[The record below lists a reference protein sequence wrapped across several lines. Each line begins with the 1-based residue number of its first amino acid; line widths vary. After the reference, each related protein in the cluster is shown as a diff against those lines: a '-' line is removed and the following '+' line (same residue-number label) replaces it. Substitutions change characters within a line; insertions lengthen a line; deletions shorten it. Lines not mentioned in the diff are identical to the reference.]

1 MSELLSY
8 IVDATLKGE
17 GERLKGYSI
26 GIDVF
31 ERQTDFDPS
40 TDAIVRVQMG
50 RLRRLLD
57 AYYLGDGA
65 YEPVRIRVPKGAYQP
80 EFTLRDVASQPAS
93 STVGPTSW
101 RKPFPERFW
110 MAAVAVSALLIVA
123 LGYVALFKDTRL
135 TSPQSETSL
144 KTGSR
149 DTISLAVLPLRGG
162 DANSR
167 SKFVADGISEELVST
182 LASVPSL
189 TVSSPSAVASAL
201 EAGTRDTIELGDA
214 LGVDFILEGNL
225 QLDGGR
231 FRIAVQLSDTGTG
244 ATIWGETYDTRDEN
258 IFDVQD
264 DIIFALIQELRPRLR
279 SAVKEAIARTP
290 TSEQTAWEL
299 YLQATWT
306 PGTTINTQAW
316 QLERIALAEHALE
329 LEPDFAPA
337 HSVMATKLTNLA
349 SLVPE
354 YDTPDLREKASH
366 HATRALDLSPEDPDV
381 LYNLAIHYVKAGNT
395 DRAQRLMARVVELD
409 PTRPAPQFLAIALP
423 YYCESAPPEVIE
435 RLEAFHESLSTDH
448 PLRGMTLYFLGQI
461 QFSRGDYEQ
470 AIEHARVA
478 HEMFRSTPETTYL
491 LAAGLIRLQQ
501 QDAAVEVYRQQKES
515 WPGLDPHHFAD
526 VSIRRRCQGG
536 DGSEEVIRLYSEMA
550 DILEPPS

>member
-1 MSELLSY
+1 MSVLLSY

-26 GIDVF
+26 GVDVF

-65 YEPVRIRVPKGAYQP
+65 YDPVRIRVPKGAYQP

-93 STVGPTSW
+93 SAVGPTSG

-110 MAAVAVSALLIVA
+110 MAAVAVLALLIVA

-144 KTGSR
+144 KIGSR
-149 DTISLAVLPLRGG
+149 DTISLAVLPLRGSE
-162 DANSR
+162 ANSR

-225 QLDGGR
+225 QQDGGR

-264 DIIFALIQELRPRLR
+264 DIIIALVQELRPRLR
-279 SAVKEAIARTP
+279 SAAKEAIARTP

-316 QLERIALAEHALE
+316 QLERIALAERALE

-337 HSVMATKLTNLA
+337 HSVMATKLTHLA
-349 SLVPE
+349 SFVPE
-354 YDTPDLREKASH
+354 YDTPELREKATY

-381 LYNLAIHYVKAGNT
+381 LYNLAIHYVRAGNT
-395 DRAQRLMARVVELD
+395 DRAQRLMVRVVELD
-409 PTRPAPQFLAIALP
+409 PTRPAPQFLSSALP
-423 YYCESAPPEVIE
+423 YYCASAPPAVLE
-435 RLEAFHESLSTDH
+435 RLENFHNSLSADH
-448 PLRGMTLYFLGQI
+448 PLRGVTLYFLGQV
-461 QFSRGDYEQ
+461 QLSRGDYEQ
-470 AIEHARVA
+470 AVEQAFAA
-478 HEMFRSTPETTYL
+478 HEMFRSPETAYL
-491 LAAGLIRLQQ
+491 LVAVMIRLGQ
-501 QDAAVEVYRQQKES
+501 QDAAVEIYRQQKES

-526 VSIRRRCQGG
+526 VSIRRRCQGD
-536 DGSEEVIRLYSEMA
+536 DGSEEVMRVYSEMA
-550 DILEPPS
+550 DILESPA